1 MYNFFEEYE
10 KKEIIGIGPYGIVY
24 KGVNKKTC
32 ENYAIKEIK
41 KSKINNHLLEL
52 ININSLNLENIVSIK
67 EIKEDENNYYIIM
80 ELCLFN
86 LQTYITYYQ
95 ILLSINELKDILFQL
110 NKILKKIN
118 NIYIFKNIK
127 PTNILFSRDKFNN
140 LIVKLSLDVFQY
152 KISNIFLNNYSPEI
166 LENNLYKEK
175 SDIWSLGITI
185 YFMLFKEYPF
195 NGNNKEILLHQ
206 IKSNNITLKN
216 TNNYILNDLITRM
229 LMIDVNRRI
238 SWEDYFNHPFFENK
252 NQNNYITIE
261 KIKEKENYNFN
272 IQLIFN
278 YQFHNNFVNS
288 ISIFPSGK
296 IISVSSDKSIKIY
309 KENFIVEQK
318 IINAHNDSIYYVSIK
333 DENNFV
339 TCSKDKNIKTWRKN
353 DNLFIINKIIL
364 KAHNDNITK
373 VIYYKDNLISCS
385 WDKKVKIW
393 EENNNNNYQ
402 CNTILVHNSLVTSIL
417 ILEDLN
423 YLISCS
429 NSRVKFW
436 NLNNYQMLF
445 YIKNIFCGCWNA
457 LCRLDK
463 DRIIIGGNDNE
474 YGMTIISIKEKKI
487 INSVE
492 NNFTCWAICFIPN
505 MNIIL
510 YGGINNNLFVCR
522 SDNYELIQEIQNA
535 HDGNIRGITQLKNGL
550 IASCSEDCK
559 IKVWKII
566 KNSKSLIYF

>member
-436 NLNNYQMLF
+436 NLNNYQKLF

-474 YGMTIISIKEKKI
+474 YGITIISIKEKKI

>member
-1 MYNFFEEYE
+1 MYNFFEKYE

-152 KISNIFLNNYSPEI
+152 KISNIFLNNNSPEI

-309 KENFIVEQK
+309 KENFIVEQN

-436 NLNNYQMLF
+436 NLNNYQKLF

-474 YGMTIISIKEKKI
+474 YGITIISIKEKKI

>member
-309 KENFIVEQK
+309 KENFIVEQN

-436 NLNNYQMLF
+436 NLNNYQKLF

-474 YGMTIISIKEKKI
+474 YGITIISIKEKKI